1 MKKDLTADML
11 LNILMSI
18 DITSK
23 IHFHHGDQMLGKQEA
38 KPSVSYTRLRDT
50 EI

>member
-23 IHFHHGDQMLGKQEA
+23 IHFHHGDQIWGKQEA
-38 KPSVSYTRLRDT
+38 KPSVLYTRPKDK